1 MAAPR
6 RPRGDAQGEEE
17 DGEGRSP
24 ERKRPR
30 GHGQRRLLV
39 VLEGASL
46 ETVKVRAA
54 GGRGGPGRAA
64 DALAPRSPVRA
75 SAVGGED
82 VRAAQLRQAQ
92 GAAAAERSGPWGG
105 AA

>member
-6 RPRGDAQGEEE
+6 RPRGDAQEEEE
-17 DGEGRSP
+17 DEGRSL

-30 GHGQRRLLV
+30 GQRRLLV

-64 DALAPRSPVRA
+64 NALAPCSPVCA
-75 SAVGGED
+75 LAVGGED

-92 GAAAAERSGPWGG
+92 GAAATERSGSRGG